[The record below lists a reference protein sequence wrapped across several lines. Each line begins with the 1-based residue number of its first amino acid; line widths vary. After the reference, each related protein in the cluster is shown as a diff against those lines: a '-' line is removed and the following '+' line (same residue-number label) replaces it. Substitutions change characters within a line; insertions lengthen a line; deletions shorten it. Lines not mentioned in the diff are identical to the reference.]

1 MGKHLSEAE
10 LEIMMVI
17 WREPEPVTSTYI
29 RKKLEGKRK
38 WALSTL
44 MTVLSRLEEKGYLIC
59 DRGGEKNLYRAA
71 VTEEQYGASQ
81 SKGILEKLY
90 GNSLKSLVATLY
102 EENCVSRE
110 DIQELR
116 VDLDQFGEE

>member
-1 MGKHLSEAE
+1 M
-10 LEIMMVI
+10 
-17 WREPEPVTSTYI
+17 
-29 RKKLEGKRK
+29 
-38 WALSTL
+38 
-44 MTVLSRLEEKGYLIC
+44 
-59 DRGGEKNLYRAA
+59 
-71 VTEEQYGASQ
+71 TEEQYGASQ

-116 VDLDQFGEE
+116 EYLDQFWEE